1 MKEKSEVGFE
11 IIQGF
16 EMKEG
21 VRDYGRG
28 KVRYWRPVFFF
39 LFNNC
44 FRTGSNRCEKF
55 L

>member
-39 LFNNC
+39 I
-44 FRTGSNRCEKF
+44 
-55 L
+55 